1 MPVHKTKTVASK
13 AAVVVDK
20 TPSEKKPATKSAI
33 VPTAAPAATLTM
45 ATVDA
50 KFKKPKL
57 VRDSFTVPK
66 DEYAAIDELK
76 LRAAQQGHIA
86 KKSELLRAGLKLLSS
101 LDDQQ
106 LLQALQSVPS
116 IKTGRPAKTEEP
128 QAKPGQPGSR
138 SSAKVQK
145 AAKAS

>member
-1 MPVHKTKTVASK
+1 MLVHKTKPVASK

-33 VPTAAPAATLTM
+33 VPTAAPATTT

-76 LRAAQQGHIA
+76 LRAAQQGHIV

-101 LDDQQ
+101 LNDQH
-106 LLQALQSVPS
+106 LLQALQAVPS
-116 IKTGRPAKTEEP
+116 IKTGRPAKTEET
-128 QAKPGQPGSR
+128 QAKPRKPASR